1 MGFLLF
7 ILNFFLFCYCGI
19 AIIEQHTTWEMEE
32 GLGLMG

>member
-7 ILNFFLFCYCGI
+7 ILHFFYFAIVGI